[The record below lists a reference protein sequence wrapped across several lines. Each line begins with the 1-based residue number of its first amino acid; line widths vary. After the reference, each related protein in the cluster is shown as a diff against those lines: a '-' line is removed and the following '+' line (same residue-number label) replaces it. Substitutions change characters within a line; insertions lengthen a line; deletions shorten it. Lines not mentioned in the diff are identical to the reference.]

1 MSTFFEQSARELL
14 GDNKLLNIEKL
25 VNWEVLRPLVERS
38 RGAGGQIPYDEV
50 CMLKA
55 LILQSWHN
63 LSDPELE
70 QALTTRLDFILFC
83 GFHSRD
89 LGVPDETT
97 FCRYRNLLSSKGIL
111 KSVLRSI
118 NAELEGKGIKLKA
131 SHGALIDA
139 TIIDSAAR
147 PNKSIENTDDKVK
160 IIHSKDPDATY
171 TVKRNMPRLGYK
183 CFARCDEQGFI
194 ENTNTLPANKAE
206 ISNLE
211 PLLEDMPQGQR
222 CCADKGFDSKN
233 NRALLKKYNLKD
245 GIQRKDK
252 PNKTYNRNTYRNKL
266 ISKTRFKIEQVFGT
280 IKRKFKFTRASYF
293 TTKKVQAQFTLKA
306 ICNNL
311 LKAINKIEFL
321 NPPNLVAEL

>member
-14 GDNKLLNIEKL
+14 GNNNLLNLEKL
-25 VNWEVLRPLVERS
+25 ISWEALRPLVERN

-83 GFHSRD
+83 GFHSKD

-97 FCRYRNLLSSKGIL
+97 FCRYRNLLSSKGVLKKVL
-111 KSVLRSI
+111 KSI
-118 NAELEGKGIKLKA
+118 NTELEAKGLKLKE
-131 SHGALIDA
+131 SRGALIDA

-147 PNKSIENTDDKVK
+147 PNKSIESSDNTIK
-160 IIHSKDPDATY
+160 ISHSKDPGATY
-171 TVKRNMPRLGYK
+171 TIKRNMPRLGYK
-183 CFARCDEQGFI
+183 CFARSDEEGFI
-194 ENTNTLPANKAE
+194 EKTNTIPANQAE

-211 PLLEDMPQGQR
+211 PLLEDMAKQQR

-252 PNKTYNRNTYRNKL
+252 PNKINNRNTIRNKL

-280 IKRKFKFTRASYF
+280 IKRKFKFTRATYF
-293 TTKKVQAQFTLKA
+293 TTQKVLAQFTLKA
-306 ICNNL
+306 VCNNL
-311 LKAINKIEFL
+311 LKAINKITI
-321 NPPNLVAEL
+321 PYSTNLISV

>member
-14 GDNKLLNIEKL
+14 GNNKLLNLDKL
-25 VNWEVLRPLVERS
+25 INWEGLRPLVERH

-83 GFHSRD
+83 GFHSKD

-97 FCRYRNLLSSKGIL
+97 FCRYRNLLSSKGVL
-111 KSVLRSI
+111 KRVLKSI
-118 NAELEGKGIKLKA
+118 NAELEAKGIKLKE
-131 SHGALIDA
+131 SRGALIDA
-139 TIIDSAAR
+139 TIIESAAR
-147 PNKSIENTDDKVK
+147 PNKSIENADNSIK
-160 IIHSKDPDATY
+160 ISHSKDPDATY
-171 TVKRNMPRLGYK
+171 TIKRNMPRLGYK
-183 CFARCDEQGFI
+183 CFARCDEEGFI
-194 ENTNTLPANKAE
+194 ESTNTLPANKAE
-206 ISNLE
+206 INNLE
-211 PLLEDMPQGQR
+211 SLLEDMLEGQR

-252 PNKTYNRNTYRNKL
+252 PNKIYKRNTHRNKL

-280 IKRKFKFTRASYF
+280 IKRKFKFTRATYF
-293 TTKKVQAQFTLKA
+293 TTQKVQTQFTLKA
-306 ICNNL
+306 VCNNL
-311 LKAINKIEFL
+311 LKAINKFEVSS
-321 NPPNLVAEL
+321 PPNLVAG